1 MTKSPSKTL
10 RETMLEEVAALTTG
24 ERNSD
29 YGEPFDNMDRTAKMM
44 SAYLSGRQGSSLS
57 AADVAAFG
65 IILKLG
71 RLAHKRHSLDSWR
84 DIAGYA
90 AIGFEVVQDAP
101 AEWKSAFLKGPTSD

>member
-1 MTKSPSKTL
+1 MTQSHFKSS
-10 RETMLEEVAALTTG
+10 REQMLEEVAGLVAG
-24 ERNSD
+24 ERNQE
-29 YGEPFDNMDRTAKMM
+29 YGEPLDNMDRTAKML

-71 RLAHKRHSLDSWR
+71 RLAHKRHSMDSWK

-90 AIGFEVVQDAP
+90 AIGYEVVQDAP
-101 AEWKSAFLKGPTSD
+101 ADWKSAFMKGPTSD